1 MTTHSRRKSRTRS
14 TARMRWLADTRA
26 WSSAATRAFGS
37 AAPSA
42 SMGASS
48 PARSTQTGCAC
59 LSRLYRPVPTEL
71 RSLSARAG
79 ATFEVHQHG
88 TQQPGQSVPL
98 RLRQPA
104 EQPAFPVEQVG
115 EGSIDTVPTAV
126 GEADPTHPAV
136 LRIGSAVDQPAGLQP
151 VEPVGRGTRTDQG
164 LPDQLTGCQL
174 VRCAGSTQCAQ
185 HVELVRL
192 EAVLRERRPTLAVK
206 VPGEPGDA
214 GQHGQ
219 RCDVQV
225 GPLAM
230 PRVEQRVGLVT
241 HAGMVSRCQDKLSQC
256 REESGCGTR
265 SCTGGSQTSGTGPST
280 SWLPG
285 SAPPR
290 RRTWSTSAAV
300 TVR

>member
-1 MTTHSRRKSRTRS
+1 PAEVAHAQHGPDAVAGGHQGLVVGGNPSLRVG
-14 TARMRWLADTRA
+14 RA
-26 WSSAATRAFGS
+26 VGVDGGLLPGSSHANRL
-37 AAPSA
+37 
-42 SMGASS
+42 
-48 PARSTQTGCAC
+48 CV

-71 RSLSARAG
+71 LSLSARSG
-79 ATFEVHQHG
+79 TTFEVHQHG
-88 TQQPGQSVPL
+88 TQQPGQCVPV

-115 EGSIDTVPTAV
+115 DGGVDAVPTAV
-126 GEADPTHPAV
+126 GEADPTYPAV
-136 LRIGSAVDQPAGLQP
+136 LRIGPAVDEPAELQP
-151 VEPVGRGTRTDQG
+151 VEPVGRGARTDQG

-174 VRCAGSTQCAQ
+174 VRWAGSTQCAQ

-192 EAVLRERRPTLAVK
+192 ETVLGERRPTLAVK

-230 PRVEQRVGLVT
+230 PRLEQRVGLVT
-241 HAGMVSRCQDKLSQC
+241 HAGMVSRCRDKLSRC

-265 SCTGGSQTSGTGPST
+265 SCTGGSRTSGTGPST